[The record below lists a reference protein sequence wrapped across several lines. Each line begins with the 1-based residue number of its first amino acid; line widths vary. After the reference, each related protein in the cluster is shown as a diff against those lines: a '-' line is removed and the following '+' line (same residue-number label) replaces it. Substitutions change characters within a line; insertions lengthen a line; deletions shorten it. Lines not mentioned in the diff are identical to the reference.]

1 MILRVSS
8 VRRASPSTRIVRLAL
23 EGADFPY
30 RAGQAARIG
39 PAERAE
45 RVPYS
50 IASAP
55 EETREHG
62 ALEFLVKIESS
73 GRWGHLF
80 DRLARGMRLEVSE
93 PFGSF
98 VFPDRPAERSFLFIA
113 GGTGIA
119 PLRSMIRHAQLAR
132 VPGRLR
138 LLYSARSPADFAYLP
153 ELRGMARRREIE
165 VWVTATRGDV
175 PGTWRGSRGRINAS
189 HVGPLVHPTAHKT
202 RGGGPGGDGEPTL
215 CFVCGPA
222 PMVEAVPQLLLELG
236 VPKER
241 IRLEQ
246 W

>member
-8 VRRASPSTRIVRLAL
+8 VRRASASTRIVRLAL
-23 EGADFPY
+23 DGVKFPY
-30 RAGQAARIG
+30 KAGQAARIG
-39 PAERAE
+39 VADREE

-55 EETREHG
+55 EEIRAHG
-62 ALEFLVKIESS
+62 ALEFLVKVEPS

-80 DRLARGMRLEVSE
+80 DRLARGMRIAVSE

-98 VFPDRPAERSFLFIA
+98 VFPDHPAERSFLFIA

-138 LLYSARSPADFAYLP
+138 LLYSARSPEDFPYLP
-153 ELRGMARRREIE
+153 ELRGMARRKEIE
-165 VWVTATRGDV
+165 VWVTATRGEI

-189 HVGPLVHPTAHKT
+189 HVGPLV
-202 RGGGPGGDGEPTL
+202 DGEPTL

-222 PMVEAVPQLLLELG
+222 SMVDAVPRLLLELG
-236 VPKER
+236 VPKEN
-241 IRLEQ
+241 IRLED

>member
-1 MILRVSS
+1 MRVILRVSS
-8 VRRASPSTRIVRLAL
+8 VRRASPSTRIVRLAVD
-23 EGADFPY
+23 GAKLPY
-30 RAGQAARIG
+30 KAGQAVRIG
-39 PAERAE
+39 VAGRDE

-55 EETREHG
+55 EETLIHG
-62 ALEFLVKIESS
+62 ALEFLIKIEPS

-80 DRLARGMRLEVSE
+80 DRLARGMRLEVGE

-98 VFPDRPAERSFLFIA
+98 VFPDRPRERSFLFIA

-119 PLRSMIRHAQLAR
+119 PIRSMVRHARLAG

-138 LLYSARSPADFAYLP
+138 LFYSARSPQDFAYLP

-165 VWVTATRGDV
+165 LWVTATRGEL
-175 PGTWRGSRGRINAS
+175 PGNWRGARGRINAS
-189 HVGPLVHPTAHKT
+189 QVAPLV
-202 RGGGPGGDGEPTL
+202 DGEPTL

-222 PMVEAVPQLLLELG
+222 SMVEAVPRLLLDMG